1 MEIEARLIKKSKQNE
16 PDWLVSIDI
25 LNSHTQGYT
34 RDEAIKMA
42 TYLILDLM
50 DVYFGE
56 EKTKGVK
63 IDVRD
68 FGRSRIGLSCSKPDL
83 LISLILIRQKEA
95 AGITVREA
103 ARRIVSSFQNS
114 YSAYKRGKRRPS
126 IVKIDQLLHA
136 INPDIPLSVMIKQK
150 IV

>member
-1 MEIEARLIKKSKQNE
+1 MEIEAKLIKKTKQNE
-16 PDWLVSIDI
+16 PDWLVSIEI
-25 LNSHTQGYT
+25 LNGHTQGYT
-34 RDEAIKMA
+34 RDESIKMA

-83 LISLILIRQKEA
+83 LISLILIRQREA

-103 ARRIVSSFQNS
+103 ARRIGSSFQNS
-114 YSAYKRGKRRPS
+114 YSAYERGKRLPS
-126 IVKIDQLLHA
+126 IVKFDQLLHA
-136 INPDIPLSVMIKQK
+136 INPDIQLSVMIKQK
-150 IV
+150 IA